1 MSASDELEV
10 GGHGNFMATYIIIG
24 GDGKQYGPITGDDL
38 RKWIS
43 EGRLNA
49 QSLAK
54 EETDTEWRPL
64 STLPEFADV
73 FSAAPPPLNSAGI
86 GTRDE
91 ALRLVKGPAIT
102 LKVTAII
109 GLVCVVLGFVFN
121 IATLTGH
128 SFIPQQQMSDPQMQ
142 KFFNSFGGGFGIVQ
156 DIIGGVIGV
165 IVLIGAGKMQRLESF
180 QFAMTAAIV
189 AMIPCISPCCFLGL
203 PFGIWALTV
212 LSKPEVK
219 SHFS

>member
-1 MSASDELEV
+1 
-10 GGHGNFMATYIIIG
+10 MATYTIIG
-24 GDGKQYGPITGDDL
+24 GDGKEYGSVLGEDL
-38 RKWIS
+38 RKWIA

-54 EETDTEWRPL
+54 AEGDAEFRPL
-64 STLPEFADV
+64 SAFPEFADA
-73 FSAAPPPLNSAGI
+73 FAPPPEAPGAPPSAQPGI

-91 ALRLVKGPAIT
+91 ALRLVKGPAIA

-128 SFIPQQQMSDPQMQ
+128 SFMPQQQMPDPQMQ
-142 KFFNSFGGGFGIVQ
+142 KLFNLFGGGFGIVQ

-165 IVLIGAGKMQRLESF
+165 IVLIGAGKIQRLKSF

-189 AMIPCISPCCFLGL
+189 AMIPCVSPCCFLGL

-212 LSKPEVK
+212 LNKPEVK